1 MGQEDYG
8 TIIAIGNILVSEE
21 VVTEEFACDYEKCH
35 GACCVVGDSG
45 APMTEEEAEAIE
57 RDYDKFSADM
67 TSYGR
72 QAAESSGFFEL
83 DRDGEIVTPTV
94 KTPHKV
100 PGLDFIK
107 GALDGEI
114 GTQGLGECAYI
125 HFRYSDSSAEG
136 EAQDEGLKAGARGE
150 KGLKTEA
157 QSGSLM
163 AQCESRS
170 EAQSVSRPDC
180 LCAIEKCFLAGHCSF
195 RKPISC
201 SLYPIRVT
209 RLGDGGLALNL
220 HRWDICSDAY
230 EKGRREH
237 TPVYEF
243 LRAPLISAFGPDFYS
258 ALTAAAQH
266 LRK

>member
-45 APMTEEEAEAIE
+45 APMTEAEAEAIE

-125 HFRYSDSSAEG
+125 HFRYADSSAEG
-136 EAQDEGLKAGARGE
+136 RPCTEAQGE
-150 KGLKTEA
+150 KGLKT
-157 QSGSLM
+157 
-163 AQCESRS
+163 

-220 HRWDICSDAY
+220 HRWDICSDAF

-237 TPVYEF
+237 IPVYEF
-243 LRAPLISAFGPDFYS
+243 LRAPLTAAFGPDFYS